1 MPGNGERQLHHGSH
15 RNLLDSAAGTPL
27 TPEKIDA
34 IFVPTFRSPA
44 YLTKAARLSVAL
56 ACPLVTLHSGKWTS
70 AAEAVRRLPPDVDL
84 IAIDVPDRALLRTAW
99 AGHPYGHDVS
109 GTRVSVGRFTR
120 EDTVR
125 FHAEHFGPRPAQLFV
140 VGAVDPDVV
149 AAFELAWHDEQ
160 DDRFDPAATPH
171 PAR

>member
-70 AAEAVRRLPPDVDL
+70 AAEAVRRLRPRV
-84 IAIDVPDRALLRTAW
+84 AVPIHWGTLKPIYRRTPYSGGAPEEFAARVGEVAPEVEVRILR
-99 AGHPYGHDVS
+99 
-109 GTRVSVGRFTR
+109 VG
-120 EDTVR
+120 ESC
-125 FHAEHFGPRPAQLFV
+125 
-140 VGAVDPDVV
+140 
-149 AAFELAWHDEQ
+149 EL
-160 DDRFDPAATPH
+160 
-171 PAR
+171 